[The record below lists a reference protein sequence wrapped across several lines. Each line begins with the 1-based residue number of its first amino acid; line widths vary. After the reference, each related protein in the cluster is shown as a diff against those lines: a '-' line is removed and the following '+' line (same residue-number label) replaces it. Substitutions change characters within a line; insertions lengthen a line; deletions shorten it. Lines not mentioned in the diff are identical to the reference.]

1 MQQQQPPS
9 IAARIVMQLRDA
21 GPTTVNGLAHTLQ
34 VSRTSVENAIGPLSD
49 SGMLGRTTTSGAGV
63 GRPSRSYAF
72 DAGRGCVAGVD
83 VGNASIRVLVS
94 DLSGKVLAHQ
104 IGAGVSAYPDGASK
118 LAAVAD
124 EVRSTLRAAD
134 IPMSTL
140 RALGLSLPGIVSE
153 AGVVLNSVVI
163 PEWSGADIGN
173 HLAESLGAAVAVDNG
188 VRLAAVAEHHLG
200 AAQLVSD
207 VLYLSVGNRIAMAL
221 ILGGRARRGAHE
233 VAGDIGRLV
242 MPELQTGAGQ
252 ITWSNGRTAAEVF
265 ARARE
270 GDTGARDEI
279 TGFVDRLARA
289 LAILIMAVDPSKVV
303 IGGGLSQAHD
313 EFLVPL
319 REAVARHLKLT
330 GEIPVIKARL
340 SDEAAAHGALV
351 LAFRKH
357 SFEIYGLEQID
368 IPPII
373 PWSGRD
379 ITA

>member
-1 MQQQQPPS
+1 MKQQPTS
-9 IAARIVMQLRDA
+9 IAARIVMELRDA
-21 GPTTVNGLAHTLQ
+21 GPTTVNGLARTLQ
-34 VSRTSVENAIGPLSD
+34 ISRTSVENAIAPLAD
-49 SGMLGRTTTSGAGV
+49 AGMLSRTTTSSAGV

-72 DAGRGCVAGVD
+72 DASRGCVAGVD
-83 VGNASIRVLVS
+83 VGNASIRVVIS
-94 DLSGKVLAHQ
+94 DLRGEVLAHQ
-104 IGAGVSAYPDGASK
+104 IGAGVSAYADGASK

-124 EVRSTLRAAD
+124 EVRSTLRAAE

-140 RALGLSLPGIVSE
+140 RAIGLSLPGIVSE

-173 HLAESLGAAVAVDNG
+173 HLAGALGAAVAVDNG

-221 ILGGRARRGAHE
+221 ILGGTARRGAHE

-252 ITWSNGRTAAEVF
+252 ITWKNGRTAAQVF

-270 GDTGARDEI
+270 GDHEAHDEI
-279 TGFVDRLARA
+279 TDFVDRLARA

-303 IGGGLSQAHD
+303 VGGGLSQAHD
-313 EFLVPL
+313 EFLAPL
-319 REAVARHLKLT
+319 REAVARHLQLA
-330 GEIPVIKARL
+330 GEIPVVKARL

-351 LAFRKH
+351 LAFRKN
-357 SFEIYGLEQID
+357 SFDIYGLEQMD
-368 IPPII
+368 IPPIT
-373 PWSGRD
+373 PWSERQD
-379 ITA
+379 VTA